1 MASPLTVLCLAVKNA
16 DPLFAMNVLFNRKR
30 STNAITFSSAARKS
44 VVLVNCQ
51 FASLGCGIRC
61 SAWAASSFSLQRDT
75 SESSPP
81 AFGRRAT
88 YGSLHKNSAGE
99 KRALRPKISANTDCV
114 FPAFHR

>member
-1 MASPLTVLCLAVKNA
+1 MNA
-16 DPLFAMNVLFNRKR
+16 LFNRKR

-44 VVLVNCQ
+44 VMLVNCQ

-61 SAWAASSFSLQRDT
+61 SAWAASPFSLQRET

-81 AFGRRAT
+81 ASGRRAT
-88 YGSLHKNSAGE
+88 YGWAGDRIPLHKKSAGK
-99 KRALRPKISANTDCV
+99 KRALRPKISANADCV